1 MGFLPEH
8 ALCMAPMVDLS
19 HVAYRELIR
28 AYSGCDLFYS
38 EMLNSRMV
46 PSEDP
51 FTSPYLKWVNPRDLI
66 FQIVGD
72 DPTRMQKAAGKL
84 DTYVP
89 WGIDINMGCWLNKVV
104 RHGWGVALM
113 KNITLASQVVRA
125 VREITPRPLSVK
137 MRLGDS
143 LDKDY
148 LLDFVEML
156 TDSGVDFIV
165 VHART
170 ALDGMKRKARWEY
183 IAFIKQH
190 SKVPI
195 IGNGDISSAR
205 HALDM
210 FNQTGCN
217 GVMIGRQ
224 ALITP
229 WIFRD
234 IKSLLAGE
242 TAGAPPNLQQVI
254 LDLSFLI
261 EKHFPPQT
269 ALKRMKTALPWLA
282 RNLTFG
288 HFLSKVVSKAAGMD
302 EIRSRLLQCFE
313 TGIS

>member
-1 MGFLPEH
+1 MGLLPEH

-38 EMLNSRMV
+38 EMLNSRIV

-51 FTSPYLKWVNPRDLI
+51 STSSYLKWINPRDLI

-72 DPTRMQKAAGKL
+72 DPIRMQTAAGKL
-84 DTYVP
+84 EAYAP

-113 KNITLASQVVRA
+113 KNINLASQVVRA
-125 VREITPRPLSVK
+125 VRETTSRPLSVK
-137 MRLGDS
+137 MRLGNS

-148 LLDFVEML
+148 LRDFVAML

-165 VHART
+165 IHART

-195 IGNGDISSAR
+195 VGNGDITSAQ

-210 FNQTGCN
+210 FNETGCN

-242 TAGAPPNLQQVI
+242 TAGARPELQQVMF
-254 LDLSFLI
+254 DLIFLT
-261 EKHFPPQT
+261 EKYFPPQT
-269 ALKRMKTALPWLA
+269 ALKRLKTALPWLA

-288 HFLSKVVSKAAGMD
+288 HFLSKTIFKAADMD
-302 EIRSRLLQCFE
+302 EIRRRILQCFE
-313 TGIS
+313 SGIS